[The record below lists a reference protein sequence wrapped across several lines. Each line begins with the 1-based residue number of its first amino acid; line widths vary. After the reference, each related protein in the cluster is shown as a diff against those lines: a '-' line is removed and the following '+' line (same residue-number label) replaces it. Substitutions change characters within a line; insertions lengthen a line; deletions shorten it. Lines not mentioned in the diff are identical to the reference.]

1 MRLAER
7 VQGISPSPTLA
18 MNTRAQEMRKKGMDV
33 LSFTVGEP
41 DFDTPQAIAQAGMQA
56 IEKGFTRYT
65 SATGIV
71 ELRQAICKKLWRDS
85 KLEYTPEQIVV
96 TNGGKHALFNALQ
109 VLVDVGEEVII
120 PAPYWVS
127 YTEMVK
133 MAQGV
138 PVVVDT
144 KEENDFKLTAE
155 ELEAAITQRTKG
167 LIINSPSNPTGSVY
181 DEAELAA
188 LGEVILKH
196 QLFVISD
203 EVYEKLVYDGVK
215 AASIATLSPELK
227 ESTII
232 VNAMSKTYAMT
243 GWRIGYSAAPQAVSK
258 AMGSFQSH
266 ATSNPNSI
274 AQAASLAALEG
285 DQGTV
290 TQMVA
295 EFERRRNY
303 VVKALM
309 EIPGVTCRVPVGAFY
324 VFPNVSAY
332 FGREY
337 KGQVIS
343 GSLDL
348 AELLLV
354 EAQVALT
361 PGIAF
366 GNDNYVRLSYATSME
381 RIEEGV
387 KRIKDFL
394 SQIE

>member
-303 VVKALM
+303 VVKALK